1 MKLRH
6 LLFLAAIL
14 PGSACS
20 TEKVEKTNL
29 YQLVPSN
36 TVWLAHIN
44 DWSKVEKA
52 AATSRVYQH
61 LDKLPSLHQIRE
73 NWQEIKE
80 VLPTD
85 SLEHLKS
92 FTDAILCES
101 LSGAEKYDWLLIA
114 RKGNINLKKWQRLLK
129 PDFKISRSDYNGQAI
144 LKLESKS
151 KLVLFLHFKKDYL
164 LVSPSRIPIEN
175 SLRQTKGAN
184 IWTSNM
190 NFKNLSQTRNNNAVA
205 NIFIHLE
212 VANDYLKA
220 LYANAKFDYLNN
232 LGDWV
237 ILDLEAEKDDLILTG
252 LINHPQESFNY
263 PEVFSEVHS
272 DNISA
277 AQIVPQN
284 LANWIHLSVG
294 NIAQYD
300 RSYKSYL
307 EAQSLLENHQS
318 LVAKLPTGSTDK
330 ILGVID
336 NELGVF
342 SSGRSNAEA
351 FHFAYFNFRDENL
364 CKESLESLADSN
376 FIEGYRGHIIRKI
389 QALNLLPRLFGR
401 LFKEMHQPFYTLFDD
416 FVIFAEDHNSLKVL
430 LNDLLDD
437 KRLYKSPS
445 YQKLANQLPGKSHI
459 QILTGFPEWLPNQLP
474 KLKQE
479 PAKELESKL
488 DSLSEIKWGILQLR
502 AKDKKS
508 FISLQL
514 REEKAIIEK
523 INRQWTTQLEAQP
536 QGEPQFLKNH
546 LNQKYDIALSDA
558 DNHLYLISRK
568 GEVYWKK
575 ELDGPIVGS
584 IRQVDIYRN
593 NKLQMVFNTD
603 NTLYAV
609 DRLGRDVEGFPVKLP
624 QKATAPLGVF
634 NYDDAR
640 NYRLVVPCGKNLLN
654 YDVTGTPVKGWEFK
668 EADAN
673 IISEPQHF
681 SVKGEDIIVCLSAN
695 GKLYQLNRR
704 GEERFKIDQKI
715 EELKTSFYLKE
726 GPSLKESELI
736 AGSNSGKM
744 YIINPQSK
752 VDAIYLE
759 EGNPAD
765 HLIYFEGRYIFSND
779 EELFVKDDKRPFK
792 ASFESDIELKPKAM
806 LQNNRFYVAAF
817 AEGAE
822 EIRLFNEEG
831 KLVDGFPVFAQGPF
845 DMGSL
850 NRDNNLNI
858 VTYSNDG
865 TVICYRLQ

>member
-14 PGSACS
+14 LGSACS
-20 TEKVEKTNL
+20 TEKVEKTDL

-52 AATSRVYQH
+52 ATTSRVYQH
-61 LDKLPSLHQIRE
+61 LDKLPSLHQIKK

-85 SLEHLKS
+85 SVERLKN
-92 FTDAILCES
+92 FPDAILCES

-114 RKGNINLKKWQRLLK
+114 SKGDLDLHRWEKLLKK
-129 PDFKISRSDYNGQAI
+129 DFNIVSSDYNGQTI
-144 LKLESKS
+144 LKLESQS
-151 KLVLFLHFKKDYL
+151 KLVLYLHFKKDYL

-175 SLRQTKGAN
+175 SLRQTSSAN
-184 IWTSNM
+184 IWTNDI
-190 NFKNLSQTRNNNAVA
+190 NFQNLRQTRNSSAVA
-205 NIFIHLE
+205 NIFIHLNL
-212 VANDYLKA
+212 ANDYLKA
-220 LYANAKFDYLNN
+220 LYAKGQFDYLTS

-237 ILDLEAEKDDLILTG
+237 ILDLEAEKEDLILTG

-284 LANWIHLSVG
+284 LATWIHLSVG

-300 RSYKSYL
+300 RGYKAYL
-307 EAQSLLENHQS
+307 EAQGLLENHQS
-318 LVAKLPTGSTDK
+318 LVAKLPSGSTDK
-330 ILGVID
+330 ILGVMD
-336 NELGVF
+336 NEMGVF
-342 SSGRSNAEA
+342 SAGRSNAEA
-351 FHFAYFNFRDENL
+351 FHFAYFNFRDEEL

-376 FIEGYRGHIIRKI
+376 FIEGYRGHIFRKI
-389 QALNLLPRLFGR
+389 AALNLLPRLFGR
-401 LFKEMHQPFYTLFDD
+401 LFNEMHQPYYTLFDD
-416 FVIFAEDHNSLKVL
+416 FVIFAEDQNSLKVL

-459 QILTGFPEWLPNQLP
+459 QILSGFPEWLPNQLP
-474 KLKQE
+474 KLKQ
-479 PAKELESKL
+479 AAAQELEGKL
-488 DSLSEIKWGILQLR
+488 DTLSEIKWGILQLR

-508 FISLQL
+508 FLSLQL

-523 INRQWTTQLEAQP
+523 ISRQWTTQLEAKP

-546 LNQKYDIALSDA
+546 LNQKYDIALSDE

-568 GEVYWKK
+568 GEVFWKK
-575 ELDGPIVGS
+575 ELDGPIIGN

-593 NKLQMVFNTD
+593 NKLQMVFNTAS
-603 NTLYAV
+603 TLYAV

-634 NYDDAR
+634 NYDEAR
-640 NYRLVVPCGKNLLN
+640 NYRLVVPCGKKLLN
-654 YDVTGTPVKGWEFK
+654 YDVTGTPVRGWEFK

-681 SVKGEDIIVCLSAN
+681 SVKGADIIVCLSAD

-704 GEERFKIDQKI
+704 GEERFKIEQKI

-744 YIINPQSK
+744 YVINPQSK
-752 VDAIYLE
+752 VDAVYLE

-779 EELFVKDDKRPFK
+779 EELFVKDDKQPFK